1 MKTVM
6 VVTNVTGNEELDRQR
21 AAEYC
26 RFAAHR
32 GKIPLSP
39 YLAFHGIFKD
49 ELAGAVE
56 GFLAARLVKKVDEVW
71 VFGFEQGEAR
81 KKREEAVQKR
91 YGEKGRYFCHP
102 EIGRELL
109 LCAMYSEELIERLEE
124 MEV

>member
-6 VVTNVTGNEELDRQR
+6 VLTNVTGNEELDRQR

-26 RFAAHR
+26 RYAAHK
-32 GKIPLSP
+32 GNIPLSP
-39 YLAFHGIFKD
+39 YLCFHGVFKD
-49 ELAGAVE
+49 ELAGVVE

-91 YGEKGRYFCHP
+91 YGEKVRYFCHP

-109 LCAMYSEELIERLEE
+109 ICAMYSEELIERLEE